1 MHLNQQ
7 YVNQNSHPE
16 NRLNKLNYISTFSV
30 PSQRLER
37 MGFDSELLTLSLI
50 RCYKQ
55 VS

>member
-7 YVNQNSHPE
+7 YVNQKSHPE
-16 NRLNKLNYISTFSV
+16 KRLNRLNYISTFTA

-37 MGFDSELLTLSLI
+37 MGFDSTLLALSLI